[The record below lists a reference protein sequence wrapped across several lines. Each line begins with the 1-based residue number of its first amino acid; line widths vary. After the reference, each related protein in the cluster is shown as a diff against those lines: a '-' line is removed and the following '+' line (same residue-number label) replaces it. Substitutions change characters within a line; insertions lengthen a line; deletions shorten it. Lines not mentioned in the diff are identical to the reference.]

1 MKINQILLTAFAF
14 SLAGCGGSSSNNAA
28 STAPTTTPAP
38 APTTF
43 EYDRIA
49 ATHTNKAWDS
59 IMIGKF
65 SNDQQEFVVD
75 YAPSTTR
82 AVVETTTSMQI
93 DFTGTTIGES
103 AAIDFSRTLTVADAT
118 VTNLFET
125 GTTDSVL
132 AQSTAQT
139 FADAN
144 VKLITHDLDYLAS
157 QRLQYTDTAFVESD
171 LIEGRNESLF
181 AVAYGDA
188 TEAGDL
194 PTTGTKTY
202 DIAIETILDA
212 WDDDDTGLAGER
224 TVATGTASITINFAT
239 NAVSGTLVMERFYDE
254 ATWAV
259 GGDDIPEVDNGFPF
273 TATLVDMTMVD
284 GKYSGELDIQEEI
297 DGDGIF
303 AGGGVIEGL
312 LFGPDADETG
322 IVFTAARDDEGGDTT
337 DLIHWDAFGF
347 GMGL

>member
-1 MKINQILLTAFAF
+1 M
-14 SLAGCGGSSSNNAA
+14 
-28 STAPTTTPAP
+28 
-38 APTTF
+38 
-43 EYDRIA
+43 
-49 ATHTNKAWDS
+49 
-59 IMIGKF
+59 
-65 SNDQQEFVVD
+65 
-75 YAPSTTR
+75 
-82 AVVETTTSMQI
+82 
-93 DFTGTTIGES
+93 
-103 AAIDFSRTLTVADAT
+103 
-118 VTNLFET
+118 
-125 GTTDSVL
+125 
-132 AQSTAQT
+132 
-139 FADAN
+139 
-144 VKLITHDLDYLAS
+144 
-157 QRLQYTDTAFVESD
+157 
-171 LIEGRNESLF
+171 
-181 AVAYGDA
+181 
-188 TEAGDL
+188 
-194 PTTGTKTY
+194 
-202 DIAIETILDA
+202 DA

-224 TVATGTASITINFAT
+224 TVATGTASITINFAS